1 MRTGAVYPRG
11 VVLGVLIVVV
21 EYARASMTEIKCPNC
36 GKTSVLPDAQFRD
49 ALFQSTWYCNQCT
62 EHSPVKTWSSRPA
75 EKRGAQDPEIVPI
88 APDENQDTRTVEEKQ
103 RDWRD
108 DNLRSEFR

>member
-11 VVLGVLIVVV
+11 VVLGILIVGV

-36 GKTSVLPDAQFRD
+36 GNTFVLPNAQFRD
-49 ALFQSTWYCNQCT
+49 ALFQSTWYCNRCT

-75 EKRGAQDPEIVPI
+75 GKPDPEIVPI